1 MNSDKNKFPLTPI
14 VYTVLILIPI
24 YWMTTI
30 SFKTNKELG
39 SGISLFP
46 KEPTLANYS
55 IIINDSAWYLGYL
68 NAAFYVLINVAL
80 CLTIALPAAYAFS
93 RYRFYGKEFLFFS
106 FLTFRMMA
114 PAIMLVPMVEIFS
127 YLGLIDNYLSVALA
141 HCYFNLP
148 IAIWILEGFV
158 SGIPKDMDN
167 QAKVDG
173 YSYFQYFRKILIPQI
188 APGIGVTAFFCFL
201 FSWTEVLLSNA
212 LTVIDAKPINAIMT
226 RVASVFVSNITI
238 LSAAGVLTII
248 PGLFFVIFIRRYI
261 VKGFS
266 LGRID

>member
-1 MNSDKNKFPLTPI
+1 MKKVNKFPLIPLF
-14 VYTVLILIPI
+14 YTLFILVPI
-24 YWMTTI
+24 YWMSTI

-39 SGISLFP
+39 SGITLFP
-46 KEPTLANYS
+46 KNPTLENYN
-55 IIINDSAWYLGYL
+55 IIFSDSAWYLGYINASIYVSINVL
-68 NAAFYVLINVAL
+68 ICLLIAIPAAF
-80 CLTIALPAAYAFS
+80 AFS
-93 RYRFYGKEFLFFS
+93 RFRFYGKEFLFFG

-114 PAIMLVPMVEIFS
+114 PAIMLIPMIEIFS
-127 YLGLIDNYLSVALA
+127 YMGLIDDYLSVALA

-148 IAIWILEGFV
+148 IAIWILEGFI
-158 SGIPKDMDN
+158 SGVPKNMDN

-173 YSYFQYFRKILIPQI
+173 YHYFEYFRKILIPQI

-212 LTVIDAKPINAIMT
+212 LTVIDVKPINAIMT
-226 RVASVFVSNITI
+226 RVASVFVSNITT
-238 LSAAGVLTII
+238 LSAAGLLTIV
-248 PGLFFVIFIRRYI
+248 PGIILIIFIRKYL